1 MLPKNEGRCIG
12 GGCTHSG
19 AVFRHSGSPGS
30 AGRGGRTCKLQPN
43 ARIEH
48 FERLILEQADL
59 IALYAHNDP
68 SFAQRSPIQN
78 RRSVITKRNKS
89 RFLNVSL
96 AREDDGGIGRVEA
109 KGPTR

>member
-1 MLPKNEGRCIG
+1 M
-12 GGCTHSG
+12 
-19 AVFRHSGSPGS
+19 
-30 AGRGGRTCKLQPN
+30 LQPN
-43 ARIEH
+43 ALIEH

-78 RRSVITKRNKS
+78 WKSVITKRNKS
-89 RFLNVSL
+89 RFLNISL
-96 AREDDGGIGRVEA
+96 AREDNRGIDRVEA